1 MALALTALLTT
12 TYSLF
17 TVLVHIC
24 TNVTRNWLHPRFVTT
39 FSTSAER
46 FVYNLTHMVLFGH
59 VETGTPTIQILKKV
73 TSRIKTVLYRQSH
86 GEFFRKR
93 TTRCTE
99 LHAIARTCANL
110 HILACQCTNL
120 HEMARRCTNLLVT
133 ARHCTSL
140 HTYRFLINRP
150 GSLGQR
156 PSRAFSA
163 TQRQVIWVPEYSGY
177 SVLALALTV
186 ARHLQI

>member
-1 MALALTALLTT
+1 MHNCNPE
-12 TYSLF
+12 
-17 TVLVHIC
+17 LV
-24 TNVTRNWLHPRFVTT
+24 
-39 FSTSAER
+39 TSAICNH
-46 FVYNLTHMVLFGH
+46 FLDLHGAFCVQSDTH
-59 VETGTPTIQILKKV
+59 GTLWYSRNRDTDHSNREKV
-73 TSRIKTVLYRQSH
+73 TSWIKTVLYRQSQW
-86 GEFFRKR
+86 ENFRKR

-110 HILACQCTNL
+110 HILAGQCTNL
-120 HEMARRCTNLLVT
+120 HDMARRCTNLLVT

-163 TQRQVIWVPEYSGY
+163 TQRQVILVPEYSGY

>member
-1 MALALTALLTT
+1 MALALTATLTT
-12 TYSLF
+12 TYSPF

-24 TNVTRNWLHPRFVTT
+24 TIVTQNWLHLRLVTRFQPPSEQKCT
-39 FSTSAER
+39 
-46 FVYNLTHMVLFGH
+46 LFATRYVFCKH
-59 VETGTPTIQILKKV
+59 ETGTTTIQILKKF

-110 HILACQCTNL
+110 HILAGQCTNL
-120 HEMARRCTNLLVT
+120 HDMARRCTNLLVT
-133 ARHCTSL
+133 ARHYTSL

>member
-12 TYSLF
+12 TYNLF

-24 TNVTRNWLHPRFVTT
+24 TSVTKNWLHLQLVTRFQPPSEQKCTLFATT
-39 FSTSAER
+39 YVFCK
-46 FVYNLTHMVLFGH
+46 H
-59 VETGTPTIQILKKV
+59 ETGTPTIQILKKV
-73 TSRIKTVLYRQSH
+73 TSWIKTVLYRQSQW
-86 GEFFRKR
+86 ENFRKR

-110 HILACQCTNL
+110 HILAGQCTNL

-140 HTYRFLINRP
+140 HE
-150 GSLGQR
+150 
-156 PSRAFSA
+156 SA
-163 TQRQVIWVPEYSGY
+163 
-177 SVLALALTV
+177 
-186 ARHLQI
+186 HL